1 MTSLSDKLRVEPGT
15 KVQLSK
21 YDPSATPGMKDKI
34 TGEASLQ
41 GNLAELAKLQ
51 YLMYAEDKRALLVVL
66 QAMDAGGK
74 DGVIRHV
81 MSGLNP
87 SGCRVNSFK
96 KPSDDEV
103 DHDFLW
109 RIHEAVPPKGEI
121 GVFNRSHYED
131 VLVVRVH
138 NLVPEKVW
146 KHRYA
151 QINAFEQLLTDSH
164 VVIRKFFLH
173 ISKEEQRQRL
183 QARLDDPTKHWKI
196 TPADAS
202 ERKHWDAYTTA
213 FEDALSK
220 CSTEQAPWYI
230 IPANRKWYRDWA
242 ISQVMLETLRDQ
254 DMKFPPPRCD
264 VSQIHID

>member
-1 MTSLSDKLRVEPGT
+1 
-15 KVQLSK
+15 
-21 YDPSATPGMKDKI
+21 
-34 TGEASLQ
+34 
-41 GNLAELAKLQ
+41 
-51 YLMYAEDKRALLVVL
+51 
-66 QAMDAGGK
+66 
-74 DGVIRHV
+74 
-81 MSGLNP
+81 
-87 SGCRVNSFK
+87 
-96 KPSDDEV
+96 
-103 DHDFLW
+103 
-109 RIHEAVPPKGEI
+109 
-121 GVFNRSHYED
+121 
-131 VLVVRVH
+131 VH

-151 QINAFEQLLTDSH
+151 QINAFEQWLTDSH

-242 ISQVMLETLRDQ
+242 ISQVMLETLRGL

>member
-1 MTSLSDKLRVEPGT
+1 MKRWADALRVEPGT
-15 KVQLSK
+15 RVRLDKLATDTAEGVRDKAAAEAQLQE
-21 YDPSATPGMKDKI
+21 I
-34 TGEASLQ
+34 LQ
-41 GNLAELAKLQ
+41 ELAKLQ
-51 YLMYAEDKRALLVVL
+51 YLLYAENKRALLVVL

-87 SGCRVNSFK
+87 SGCRVTSFK
-96 KPSDDEV
+96 KPTDEEL

-109 RIHEAVPPKGEI
+109 RIHQAVPPRGEI

-138 NLVPEKVW
+138 GLVPEKTW
-146 KHRYA
+146 KQRYDR
-151 QINAFEQLLTDSH
+151 INEFENILSANH

-173 ISKEEQRQRL
+173 ISKEEQRKRL

-202 ERKHWDAYTTA
+202 ERQHWDAYTAA

-220 CSTEQAPWYI
+220 CSTEPAPWFI
-230 IPANRKWYRDWA
+230 IPADKKWYRNWA
-242 ISQVMLETLRDQ
+242 VAQILLETLRDL
-254 DMKFPPPRCD
+254 DMKFPPPTCD
-264 VSQIHID
+264 LSKIRIE